1 MRLPWLYL
9 LIFFGG
15 GGGGDGRVPSNPC
28 LADLLGTQHEGATVF
43 YKCRDR
49 ESPLTHSQTPNRR
62 YNMACRI
69 STEIYTN
76 MVMISAGVKC
86 YSVIRVV

>member
-9 LIFFGG
+9 LIFFG

-62 YNMACRI
+62 YNMVRRI
-69 STEIYTN
+69 STDIYTN
-76 MVMISAGVKC
+76 VVMISAGVKC